1 MTGYKGFD
9 SSLRCRGKQYSIGK
23 TEQEDHASL
32 CNQGLHFCEY
42 PLDCFAYYPP
52 SDSRYCKVE
61 ADDVSDQTDDD
72 SKRVAKRLT
81 IGAEIGI
88 PGIVK
93 ASVKYILDRVAIRKS
108 EAGDRSAATNTGD
121 QSAATNTGY
130 QSAAT
135 NTGDQ
140 SAATNKGN
148 RSAATSTGDW
158 SAATNTGYQSAAT
171 NTGYQSAATNTGYQS
186 AATNTGDR
194 SAATNTG
201 DRSAATNTGNR
212 SAATNT
218 GDQSAATNTG
228 NRSAATNTGNRSV
241 ALSTGFQSAAIVT
254 GKNSV
259 AIATGVEGRAKA
271 DIGEAIVLCEYDDNG
286 NLSHISSSIVDGVN
300 IKANTFYTLKG
311 GRLLEIPNEN

>member
-9 SSLRCRGKQYSIGK
+9 NNLKCRSKQYSIGE
-23 TEQEDHASL
+23 TAQEDHASL

-93 ASVKYILDRVAIRKS
+93 ASVKYILDRVTIRKS
-108 EAGDRSAATNTGD
+108 EAGNQSAATNTGNQSTATNTGNQSAATNTGD
-121 QSAATNTGY
+121 RSAATNTGY

-135 NTGDQ
+135 NTG
-140 SAATNKGN
+140 N
-148 RSAATSTGDW
+148 
-158 SAATNTGYQSAAT
+158 QSAAT
-171 NTGYQSAATNTGYQS
+171 NTGNQSAATNTGNRS

-218 GDQSAATNTG
+218 G
-228 NRSAATNTGNRSV
+228 NRSV
-241 ALSTGFQSAAIVT
+241 ALSTGCQSAAIVT

-311 GRLLEIPNEN
+311 GRLLEVPNEN

>member
-9 SSLRCRGKQYSIGK
+9 SGLRCRGKQYSIGK

-72 SKRVAKRLT
+72 NKRVAKRLT

-93 ASVKYILDRVAIRKS
+93 ASVIYILDRVTIRKS
-108 EAGDRSAATNTGD
+108 EAGYRSAATNTG
-121 QSAATNTGY
+121 N

-135 NTGDQ
+135 NTGD
-140 SAATNKGN
+140 
-148 RSAATSTGDW
+148 W
-158 SAATNTGYQSAAT
+158 SV
-171 NTGYQSAATNTGYQS
+171 
-186 AATNTGDR
+186 ATNTGDR
-194 SAATNTG
+194 S
-201 DRSAATNTGNR
+201 
-212 SAATNT
+212 
-218 GDQSAATNTG
+218 
-228 NRSAATNTGNRSV
+228 V
-241 ALSTGFQSAAIVT
+241 ALSTGCQSAAIVT

-311 GRLLEIPNEN
+311 GRLLEVPNEN

>member
-9 SSLRCRGKQYSIGK
+9 NNLKCRSKQYSIGE
-23 TEQEDHASL
+23 TAQEDHASL

-93 ASVKYILDRVAIRKS
+93 ASVKYILDRVTIRKS
-108 EAGDRSAATNTGD
+108 EAGN
-121 QSAATNTGY
+121 QSAATNTGN

-135 NTGDQ
+135 NTG
-140 SAATNKGN
+140 N
-148 RSAATSTGDW
+148 
-158 SAATNTGYQSAAT
+158 
-171 NTGYQSAATNTGYQS
+171 QS

-201 DRSAATNTGNR
+201 NW
-212 SAATNT
+212 
-218 GDQSAATNTG
+218 
-228 NRSAATNTGNRSV
+228 SV
-241 ALSTGFQSAAIVT
+241 ALSTGCQSAAIVT

-271 DIGEAIVLCEYDDNG
+271 DIGEAIVLCEYDNNG
-286 NLSHISSSIVDGVN
+286 NLSHISSSIVDGIN

-311 GRLLEIPNEN
+311 GRLLEVPNEN

>member
-9 SSLRCRGKQYSIGK
+9 NNLKCRSKQYSIGE
-23 TEQEDHASL
+23 TAQEDHASL

-93 ASVKYILDRVAIRKS
+93 ASVKYILDRVTIRKS
-108 EAGDRSAATNTGD
+108 EAGD
-121 QSAATNTGY
+121 QSAATNTG
-130 QSAAT
+130 
-135 NTGDQ
+135 N
-140 SAATNKGN
+140 
-148 RSAATSTGDW
+148 
-158 SAATNTGYQSAAT
+158 
-171 NTGYQSAATNTGYQS
+171 QS

-201 DRSAATNTGNR
+201 NLSAATNTGKW

-218 GDQSAATNTG
+218 GDWSAATNTG
-228 NRSAATNTGNRSV
+228 KWSV
-241 ALSTGFQSAAIVT
+241 ALSTGYQSAAIVT

-271 DIGEAIVLCEYDDNG
+271 DIGEAIVLCEYDNNG

-300 IKANTFYTLKG
+300 IKANTFYTLKN
-311 GRLLEIPNEN
+311 GRLLEAPDEN

>member
-9 SSLRCRGKQYSIGK
+9 SGLRCRGKQYSIGK

-140 SAATNKGN
+140 SAATN
-148 RSAATSTGDW
+148 
-158 SAATNTGYQSAAT
+158 
-171 NTGYQSAATNTGYQS
+171 
-186 AATNTGDR
+186 
-194 SAATNTG
+194 
-201 DRSAATNTGNR
+201 
-212 SAATNT
+212 
-218 GDQSAATNTG
+218 TG

>member
-9 SSLRCRGKQYSIGK
+9 SGLRCRGKQYSIGK

-121 QSAATNTGY
+121 WSVAL
-130 QSAAT
+130 
-135 NTGDQ
+135 
-140 SAATNKGN
+140 
-148 RSAATSTGDW
+148 STGC
-158 SAATNTGYQSAAT
+158 
-171 NTGYQSAATNTGYQS
+171 QS

-201 DRSAATNTGNR
+201 NQSSATNTGDRSAATNTGNQ
-212 SAATNT
+212 SSATNT
-218 GDQSAATNTG
+218 GD
-228 NRSAATNTGNRSV
+228 RSV
-241 ALSTGFQSAAIVT
+241 ALSTGCQSAAIVT

>member
-9 SSLRCRGKQYSIGK
+9 NNLKCRSKQYSIGE
-23 TEQEDHASL
+23 TAQEDHASL

-93 ASVKYILDRVAIRKS
+93 ASVKYILDRVTIRKS
-108 EAGDRSAATNTGD
+108 EAGNQSAATNTGNHSAATNTGNWSAATNTGD
-121 QSAATNTGY
+121 
-130 QSAAT
+130 
-135 NTGDQ
+135 
-140 SAATNKGN
+140 
-148 RSAATSTGDW
+148 W
-158 SAATNTGYQSAAT
+158 
-171 NTGYQSAATNTGYQS
+171 S

-201 DRSAATNTGNR
+201 KWSAATNTGKW
-212 SAATNT
+212 SA
-218 GDQSAATNTG
+218 
-228 NRSAATNTGNRSV
+228 
-241 ALSTGFQSAAIVT
+241 ALSTGYQSAAIVA

-271 DIGEAIVLCEYDDNG
+271 DIGEAIVLCEYDNNG
-286 NLSHISSSIVDGVN
+286 NLSHISSSIVDGIN

-311 GRLLEIPNEN
+311 GRLLEVPNKN

>member
-9 SSLRCRGKQYSIGK
+9 SGLRCRGKQYSIGK

-52 SDSRYCKVE
+52 SDSRYCEVE

-93 ASVKYILDRVAIRKS
+93 ASVKYILDRVTIRKS
-108 EAGDRSAATNTGD
+108 EAGD
-121 QSAATNTGY
+121 QSAATNTG
-130 QSAAT
+130 
-135 NTGDQ
+135 
-140 SAATNKGN
+140 
-148 RSAATSTGDW
+148 
-158 SAATNTGYQSAAT
+158 
-171 NTGYQSAATNTGYQS
+171 
-186 AATNTGDR
+186 DR
-194 SAATNTG
+194 
-201 DRSAATNTGNR
+201 
-212 SAATNT
+212 
-218 GDQSAATNTG
+218 
-228 NRSAATNTGNRSV
+228 
-241 ALSTGFQSAAIVT
+241 SAAIVT

-271 DIGEAIVLCEYDDNG
+271 EIGCAIVLCEYDNDG
-286 NLSHISSSIVDGVN
+286 NLSHISSYIVDGIN

-311 GRLLEIPNEN
+311 GRLLEVPNEN

>member
-121 QSAATNTGY
+121 QSAATNTG
-130 QSAAT
+130 
-135 NTGDQ
+135 
-140 SAATNKGN
+140 
-148 RSAATSTGDW
+148 
-158 SAATNTGYQSAAT
+158 
-171 NTGYQSAATNTGYQS
+171 
-186 AATNTGDR
+186 
-194 SAATNTG
+194 
-201 DRSAATNTGNR
+201 
-212 SAATNT
+212 
-218 GDQSAATNTG
+218 
-228 NRSAATNTGNRSV
+228 NRSV

>member
-121 QSAATNTGY
+121 
-130 QSAAT
+130 
-135 NTGDQ
+135 
-140 SAATNKGN
+140 
-148 RSAATSTGDW
+148 
-158 SAATNTGYQSAAT
+158 
-171 NTGYQSAATNTGYQS
+171 
-186 AATNTGDR
+186 
-194 SAATNTG
+194 
-201 DRSAATNTGNR
+201 
-212 SAATNT
+212 
-218 GDQSAATNTG
+218 
-228 NRSAATNTGNRSV
+228 RSAATNTGNRSV

>member
-108 EAGDRSAATNTGD
+108 EAG
-121 QSAATNTGY
+121 Y
-130 QSAAT
+130 
-135 NTGDQ
+135 
-140 SAATNKGN
+140 
-148 RSAATSTGDW
+148 
-158 SAATNTGYQSAAT
+158 
-171 NTGYQSAATNTGYQS
+171 
-186 AATNTGDR
+186 
-194 SAATNTG
+194 
-201 DRSAATNTGNR
+201 
-212 SAATNT
+212 
-218 GDQSAATNTG
+218 
-228 NRSAATNTGNRSV
+228 RSAATNTGNRSV

>member
-135 NTGDQ
+135 NTG
-140 SAATNKGN
+140 
-148 RSAATSTGDW
+148 
-158 SAATNTGYQSAAT
+158 YQ
-171 NTGYQSAATNTGYQS
+171 
-186 AATNTGDR
+186 
-194 SAATNTG
+194 
-201 DRSAATNTGNR
+201 

>member
-9 SSLRCRGKQYSIGK
+9 SGLRCRGKQYSIGK

-32 CNQGLHFCEY
+32 CNQGLHFYEY

-121 QSAATNTGY
+121 
-130 QSAAT
+130 
-135 NTGDQ
+135 
-140 SAATNKGN
+140 
-148 RSAATSTGDW
+148 W
-158 SAATNTGYQSAAT
+158 
-171 NTGYQSAATNTGYQS
+171 
-186 AATNTGDR
+186 
-194 SAATNTG
+194 
-201 DRSAATNTGNR
+201 
-212 SAATNT
+212 
-218 GDQSAATNTG
+218 
-228 NRSAATNTGNRSV
+228 SV
-241 ALSTGFQSAAIVT
+241 ALSTGCQSAAIVT

>member
-140 SAATNKGN
+140 SAATN
-148 RSAATSTGDW
+148 
-158 SAATNTGYQSAAT
+158 
-171 NTGYQSAATNTGYQS
+171 
-186 AATNTGDR
+186 
-194 SAATNTG
+194 
-201 DRSAATNTGNR
+201 
-212 SAATNT
+212 
-218 GDQSAATNTG
+218 TG

>member
-9 SSLRCRGKQYSIGK
+9 SGLRCRGKQYSIGK
-23 TEQEDHASL
+23 TEREDHASL

-93 ASVKYILDRVAIRKS
+93 ASVKYILDRVTIRKS
-108 EAGDRSAATNTGD
+108 EAGNRSVATNTGYRSAATNTGYRSAATNTGD
-121 QSAATNTGY
+121 
-130 QSAAT
+130 
-135 NTGDQ
+135 
-140 SAATNKGN
+140 
-148 RSAATSTGDW
+148 R

-171 NTGYQSAATNTGYQS
+171 NTGYRSAATNTGY
-186 AATNTGDR
+186 
-194 SAATNTG
+194 
-201 DRSAATNTGNR
+201 
-212 SAATNT
+212 
-218 GDQSAATNTG
+218 
-228 NRSAATNTGNRSV
+228 RSV

-311 GRLLEIPNEN
+311 GRLLEVPNEN

>member
-108 EAGDRSAATNTGD
+108 EAGD
-121 QSAATNTGY
+121 
-130 QSAAT
+130 
-135 NTGDQ
+135 
-140 SAATNKGN
+140 
-148 RSAATSTGDW
+148 W
-158 SAATNTGYQSAAT
+158 SAATNTG
-171 NTGYQSAATNTGYQS
+171 N
-186 AATNTGDR
+186 
-194 SAATNTG
+194 
-201 DRSAATNTGNR
+201 RSAATNTGNR

-218 GDQSAATNTG
+218 GDWSAATNTG
-228 NRSAATNTGNRSV
+228 DWSAATNTGNRSV

>member
-9 SSLRCRGKQYSIGK
+9 NNLKCRSKQYSIGE
-23 TEQEDHASL
+23 TAQEDHASL

-93 ASVKYILDRVAIRKS
+93 ASVKYILDRVTIRKS
-108 EAGDRSAATNTGD
+108 EAGN
-121 QSAATNTGY
+121 QSAATNTG
-130 QSAAT
+130 
-135 NTGDQ
+135 
-140 SAATNKGN
+140 K
-148 RSAATSTGDW
+148 W
-158 SAATNTGYQSAAT
+158 SAATNTGKWSAALS
-171 NTGYQSAATNTGYQS
+171 TGYQSAAI
-186 AATNTGDR
+186 
-194 SAATNTG
+194 
-201 DRSAATNTGNR
+201 
-212 SAATNT
+212 
-218 GDQSAATNTG
+218 
-228 NRSAATNTGNRSV
+228 V
-241 ALSTGFQSAAIVT
+241 A

-271 DIGEAIVLCEYDDNG
+271 DIGEAIVLCEYDNNG
-286 NLSHISSSIVDGVN
+286 NLSHISSSIVDGIN

-311 GRLLEIPNEN
+311 GRLLEVPNEN

>member
-108 EAGDRSAATNTGD
+108 EAGYR
-121 QSAATNTGY
+121 
-130 QSAAT
+130 SAAT

-171 NTGYQSAATNTGYQS
+171 NTG
-186 AATNTGDR
+186 DR

-201 DRSAATNTGNR
+201 DR
-212 SAATNT
+212 
-218 GDQSAATNTG
+218 SAATNTG

>member
-9 SSLRCRGKQYSIGK
+9 SGLRCRGKQYSIGK

-121 QSAATNTGY
+121 WSVALSTGCQSAATNTGDRSAATNTGY

-135 NTGDQ
+135 NTGY
-140 SAATNKGN
+140 
-148 RSAATSTGDW
+148 W

-171 NTGYQSAATNTGYQS
+171 NTGNQSS
-186 AATNTGDR
+186 
-194 SAATNTG
+194 ATNTG
-201 DRSAATNTGNR
+201 DRSAATNTGNQ
-212 SAATNT
+212 SSATNT
-218 GDQSAATNTG
+218 GD
-228 NRSAATNTGNRSV
+228 RSV
-241 ALSTGFQSAAIVT
+241 ALSTGCQSAAIVT

>member
-135 NTGDQ
+135 NTG
-140 SAATNKGN
+140 
-148 RSAATSTGDW
+148 
-158 SAATNTGYQSAAT
+158 Y
-171 NTGYQSAATNTGYQS
+171 
-186 AATNTGDR
+186 
-194 SAATNTG
+194 
-201 DRSAATNTGNR
+201 
-212 SAATNT
+212 
-218 GDQSAATNTG
+218 QSAATNTG

>member
-135 NTGDQ
+135 NTGD
-140 SAATNKGN
+140 
-148 RSAATSTGDW
+148 
-158 SAATNTGYQSAAT
+158 
-171 NTGYQSAATNTGYQS
+171 
-186 AATNTGDR
+186 
-194 SAATNTG
+194 
-201 DRSAATNTGNR
+201 
-212 SAATNT
+212 
-218 GDQSAATNTG
+218 
-228 NRSAATNTGNRSV
+228 RSAATNTGNRSV

>member
-9 SSLRCRGKQYSIGK
+9 SGLRCRGKQYSIGK

-52 SDSRYCKVE
+52 SDSRYCEVE

-93 ASVKYILDRVAIRKS
+93 ASVKYILNRVTTGKS
-108 EAGDRSAATNTGD
+108 E
-121 QSAATNTGY
+121 
-130 QSAAT
+130 
-135 NTGDQ
+135 
-140 SAATNKGN
+140 
-148 RSAATSTGDW
+148 
-158 SAATNTGYQSAAT
+158 
-171 NTGYQSAATNTGYQS
+171 
-186 AATNTGDR
+186 
-194 SAATNTG
+194 TG

-212 SAATNT
+212 SAA
-218 GDQSAATNTG
+218 
-228 NRSAATNTGNRSV
+228 
-241 ALSTGFQSAAIVT
+241 LSTGYQSAAIVA

-271 DIGEAIVLCEYDDNG
+271 DIGEAIVLCEYDNNG
-286 NLSHISSSIVDGVN
+286 NLSHISSSIVDGIN

-311 GRLLEIPNEN
+311 GRLLEVPNKN

>member
-121 QSAATNTGY
+121 
-130 QSAAT
+130 
-135 NTGDQ
+135 
-140 SAATNKGN
+140 
-148 RSAATSTGDW
+148 
-158 SAATNTGYQSAAT
+158 
-171 NTGYQSAATNTGYQS
+171 QSAATNTGYQS

>member
-9 SSLRCRGKQYSIGK
+9 SGLRCRGKQYSIGK
-23 TEQEDHASL
+23 TEREDHASL
-32 CNQGLHFCEY
+32 CSQGLHFCEY

-93 ASVKYILDRVAIRKS
+93 ASVKYILNRVTTGKS
-108 EAGDRSAATNTGD
+108 ETGDRSAATNTG
-121 QSAATNTGY
+121 NH
-130 QSAAT
+130 
-135 NTGDQ
+135 
-140 SAATNKGN
+140 
-148 RSAATSTGDW
+148 
-158 SAATNTGYQSAAT
+158 
-171 NTGYQSAATNTGYQS
+171 
-186 AATNTGDR
+186 

-212 SAATNT
+212 SVATNT
-218 GDQSAATNTG
+218 GD
-228 NRSAATNTGNRSV
+228 RSV
-241 ALSTGFQSAAIVT
+241 ALSTGYQSAAIVT

>member
-171 NTGYQSAATNTGYQS
+171 NTGYQSAATNTG
-186 AATNTGDR
+186 
-194 SAATNTG
+194 
-201 DRSAATNTGNR
+201 
-212 SAATNT
+212 
-218 GDQSAATNTG
+218 DQSAATNTG

>member
-135 NTGDQ
+135 NTG
-140 SAATNKGN
+140 
-148 RSAATSTGDW
+148 
-158 SAATNTGYQSAAT
+158 
-171 NTGYQSAATNTGYQS
+171 YQS

-201 DRSAATNTGNR
+201 DRSAATNTGYQ

-241 ALSTGFQSAAIVT
+241 ALSTGFKSAAIVT

>member
-9 SSLRCRGKQYSIGK
+9 SGLRCRGKQYSIGK

-52 SDSRYCKVE
+52 SDSRYCEVE

-93 ASVKYILDRVAIRKS
+93 ASVKYILNRVTTGKS
-108 EAGDRSAATNTGD
+108 E
-121 QSAATNTGY
+121 
-130 QSAAT
+130 
-135 NTGDQ
+135 
-140 SAATNKGN
+140 
-148 RSAATSTGDW
+148 
-158 SAATNTGYQSAAT
+158 
-171 NTGYQSAATNTGYQS
+171 
-186 AATNTGDR
+186 
-194 SAATNTG
+194 TG

-212 SAATNT
+212 SAAI
-218 GDQSAATNTG
+218 
-228 NRSAATNTGNRSV
+228 V
-241 ALSTGFQSAAIVT
+241 A

-271 DIGEAIVLCEYDDNG
+271 DIGEAIVLCEYDNNG
-286 NLSHISSSIVDGVN
+286 NLSHISSSIVDGIN

-311 GRLLEIPNEN
+311 GRLLEVPNKN

>member
-135 NTGDQ
+135 NTGD
-140 SAATNKGN
+140 
-148 RSAATSTGDW
+148 R
-158 SAATNTGYQSAAT
+158 SAATNTG
-171 NTGYQSAATNTGYQS
+171 NRS

-201 DRSAATNTGNR
+201 DQSAATNTGNRSAATNTGNRSAATNTGDR

>member
-108 EAGDRSAATNTGD
+108 EAGDRSAATNTG
-121 QSAATNTGY
+121 
-130 QSAAT
+130 
-135 NTGDQ
+135 
-140 SAATNKGN
+140 
-148 RSAATSTGDW
+148 
-158 SAATNTGYQSAAT
+158 
-171 NTGYQSAATNTGYQS
+171 
-186 AATNTGDR
+186 
-194 SAATNTG
+194 
-201 DRSAATNTGNR
+201 
-212 SAATNT
+212 
-218 GDQSAATNTG
+218 

>member
-9 SSLRCRGKQYSIGK
+9 NNLKCRSKQYSIGE
-23 TEQEDHASL
+23 TAQEDHASL

-93 ASVKYILDRVAIRKS
+93 ASVKYILDRVTIRKS
-108 EAGDRSAATNTGD
+108 EAGD
-121 QSAATNTGY
+121 QSAATNTG
-130 QSAAT
+130 
-135 NTGDQ
+135 N
-140 SAATNKGN
+140 
-148 RSAATSTGDW
+148 
-158 SAATNTGYQSAAT
+158 
-171 NTGYQSAATNTGYQS
+171 QS

-201 DRSAATNTGNR
+201 NLSAATNTGKW
-212 SAATNT
+212 
-218 GDQSAATNTG
+218 
-228 NRSAATNTGNRSV
+228 SV
-241 ALSTGFQSAAIVT
+241 ALSTGYQSAAIVT

-271 DIGEAIVLCEYDDNG
+271 DIGEAIVLCEYDNNG

-300 IKANTFYTLKG
+300 IKANTFYTLKN
-311 GRLLEIPNEN
+311 GRLLEAPDEN

>member
-108 EAGDRSAATNTGD
+108 EAG
-121 QSAATNTGY
+121 Y
-130 QSAAT
+130 
-135 NTGDQ
+135 
-140 SAATNKGN
+140 
-148 RSAATSTGDW
+148 
-158 SAATNTGYQSAAT
+158 
-171 NTGYQSAATNTGYQS
+171 
-186 AATNTGDR
+186 
-194 SAATNTG
+194 
-201 DRSAATNTGNR
+201 R

>member
-108 EAGDRSAATNTGD
+108 EAGN
-121 QSAATNTGY
+121 
-130 QSAAT
+130 
-135 NTGDQ
+135 
-140 SAATNKGN
+140 
-148 RSAATSTGDW
+148 
-158 SAATNTGYQSAAT
+158 
-171 NTGYQSAATNTGYQS
+171 
-186 AATNTGDR
+186 
-194 SAATNTG
+194 
-201 DRSAATNTGNR
+201 RSAATNTGNR

-228 NRSAATNTGNRSV
+228 NRSAATNTGDWSAATNTGDRSAATNTGNRSAATNTGYQSAATNTGYQSAATNTGYRSV
-241 ALSTGFQSAAIVT
+241 ALSTGCQSAAIVT